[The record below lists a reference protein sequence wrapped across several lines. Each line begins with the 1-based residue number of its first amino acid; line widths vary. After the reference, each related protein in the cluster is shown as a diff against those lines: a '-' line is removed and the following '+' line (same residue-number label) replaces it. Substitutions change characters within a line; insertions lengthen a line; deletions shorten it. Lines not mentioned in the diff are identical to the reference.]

1 MLLPAPSYSPFAKH
15 RSQNAFTIAVY
26 QHPFTKAVSARDT
39 VQNWTA
45 EEVYQ
50 LNALVL
56 PSFCTYRQ
64 KKMEHIDPKYQREV
78 WDDCILRASASV
90 QDWHIMHEK
99 QKSEAKIQ
107 NDLVIQARLLQK
119 QKWEAERQK
128 FIMEALLHQKQKSQA
143 EMQKFIVM
151 ETHLLNAPK
160 LTCLYR

>member
-1 MLLPAPSYSPFAKH
+1 MLLPASSYSPFAKH
-15 RSQNAFTIAVY
+15 RNQNAFTVAVY
-26 QHPFTKAVSARDT
+26 EHRLAKAVVARDM

-56 PSFCTYRQ
+56 PSFCTYR
-64 KKMEHIDPKYQREV
+64 KEMEHIDPKYQREV
-78 WDDCILRASASV
+78 WDECILRASASV
-90 QDWHIMHEK
+90 QDWQIMHEK

-151 ETHLLNAPK
+151 ETHLLTAPK